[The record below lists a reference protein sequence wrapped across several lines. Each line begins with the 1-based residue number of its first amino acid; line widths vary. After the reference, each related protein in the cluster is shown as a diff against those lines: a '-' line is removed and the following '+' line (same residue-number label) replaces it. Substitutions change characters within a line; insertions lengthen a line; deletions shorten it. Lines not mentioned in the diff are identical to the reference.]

1 MIYDVRHRTLIRYEQ
16 LVTEAH
22 HVLHLIPRNFARQR
36 RIAATLTVEPEPSQ
50 LTVNEDYFG
59 NVTHHLTIQEP
70 HQELHIESNSR
81 VEVQAPVPAINRGE
95 SPSWEGQAAA
105 LASGEGKAIGA
116 QQFIYASPQIFAT
129 PAIRDYA
136 RASFKP
142 HRPVLEVAMDVTERI
157 FDEFEYQGGVSDVS
171 TPVARV
177 LEMRK
182 GVCQDFAHL
191 AIAAMRSFG
200 IAARY
205 VSGYLLTRPAPGQ
218 PKLVGADASHAWFS
232 VWAPD
237 QGWVDFDPTN
247 GLMPREEHVTAGWGR
262 DYSDVSPTNGFIV
275 GGGAHEVSVG
285 VDVSPVAVAAAAPA
299 TPAAPAAAAPPA
311 APAA

>member
-22 HVLHLIPRNFARQR
+22 HVLHLIPRSFARQR

-70 HQELHIESNSR
+70 HLELLIESNAR
-81 VEVQAPVPAINRGE
+81 VEVQAQAATINPGA
-95 SPSWEGQAAA
+95 SPSWEGIAAA

-116 QQFIYASPQIFAT
+116 QQFIYGSPQIVIGA
-129 PAIRDYA
+129 AVRDYA

-142 HRPVLEVAMDVTERI
+142 NRPVLEVAMDLTERI
-157 FDEFEYQGGVSDVS
+157 FDEFEFQGGVSDVS
-171 TPVARV
+171 TPVTHV

-191 AIAAMRSFG
+191 GIAALRSFG
-200 IAARY
+200 LAARY
-205 VSGYLLTRPAPGQ
+205 VSGYLLTRPPPGQ
-218 PKLVGADASHAWFS
+218 PKLVGADASHAWIS
-232 VWAPD
+232 VWAPEH
-237 QGWVDFDPTN
+237 GWVDFDPTN
-247 GLMPREEHVTAGWGR
+247 GVMPREEHVTAGWGR
-262 DYSDVSPTNGFIV
+262 DYSDVSPTSGFIV
-275 GGGAHEVSVG
+275 GGGAHDVRVG
-285 VDVSPVAVAAAAPA
+285 VDVSPVGVA
-299 TPAAPAAAAPPA
+299 
-311 APAA
+311 